1 MVVQRTL
8 ILIKPDAIQRKL
20 AGKILSRF
28 EEDGFTIIKM
38 QKGRMSKELAV
49 KQYRSTET
57 QLTGM
62 GKKTLESM
70 NNSGHVDE
78 IKKLFGTVDPYKIGE
93 QLIEWN
99 RSFMTS
105 SDIIAMIL
113 ERENAVLRGRE
124 LLGKTDPS
132 MAAKGT
138 IRGDFGE
145 DSILNANL
153 ESRATKNLVHA
164 SDEDG
169 AAIETKLFEDEFF
182 D

>member
-1 MVVQRTL
+1 MALQRTL
-8 ILIKPDAIQRKL
+8 ILIKPDAIQRRL

-28 EEDGFTIIKM
+28 EEDGFSVIKM
-38 QKGRMSKELAV
+38 RKGRMSQELAL

-70 NNSGHVDE
+70 TVNGHGSEVQ
-78 IKKLFGTVDPYKIGE
+78 KLFGTTDPYKIGE
-93 QLIEWN
+93 QLITWN

-105 SDIIAMIL
+105 NDIIAMIL
-113 ERENAVLRGRE
+113 ERDNAVLRGRE
-124 LLGKTDPS
+124 LIGKTDPS
-132 MAAKGT
+132 MAVKGT
-138 IRGDFGE
+138 IRGDFGD

-153 ESRATKNLVHA
+153 ERRATRNLVHA
-164 SDEDG
+164 SDEEG
-169 AAIETKLFEDEFF
+169 AAIEVKLFENEFF

>member
-8 ILIKPDAIQRKL
+8 ILIKPDAIERRL

-28 EEDGFTIIKM
+28 EEAGFTIIKLK
-38 QKGRMSKELAV
+38 KGRMSKELAK
-49 KQYRSTET
+49 KQYRSTES

-70 NNSGHVDE
+70 TTTGHSGE
-78 IKKLFGTVDPYKIGE
+78 IKKLFGTEDPYKIGE

-99 RSFMTS
+99 RDFMTS
-105 SDIIAMIL
+105 KDIIGMIL
-113 ERENAVLRGRE
+113 EADDAVLKGRA

-138 IRGDFGE
+138 IRGDFGQ

-153 ESRATKNLVHA
+153 ERRATKNLVHA
-164 SDEDG
+164 SDEEG
-169 AAIETKLFEDEFF
+169 AAIEVKLFEEEFF
-182 D
+182 N